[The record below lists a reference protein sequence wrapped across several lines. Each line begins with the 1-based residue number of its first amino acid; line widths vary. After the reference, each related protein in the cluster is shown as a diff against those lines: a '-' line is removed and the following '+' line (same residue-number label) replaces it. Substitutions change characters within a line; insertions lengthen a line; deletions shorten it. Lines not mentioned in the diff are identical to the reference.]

1 MSPELESL
9 NKPCQPFIPTIIA
22 FCCNWC
28 SYGAA
33 DLAGVNRTK
42 YPTNLRIVRVM
53 CSGMVHTDM
62 VINSFLKGAD
72 GVMVLGCHMGD
83 CHYINGNEKAARR
96 AEVIKEILP
105 DYGLEAQRFRIEWIS
120 AAEGGKFAQT
130 AQEMTDLITKLGPN
144 PLKVKGEPDAC

>member
-1 MSPELESL
+1 MSDQIEKQCSE
-9 NKPCQPFIPTIIA
+9 FIPTIIA

-42 YPTNLRIVRVM
+42 YPTNVRILRVM

-62 VINSFLKGAD
+62 VIETFRKGAD

-83 CHYINGNEKAARR
+83 CHYINGNEKAERR
-96 AEVIKEILP
+96 AQAICEMLP
-105 DYGLEAQRFRIEWIS
+105 LYGLEPQRFKLEWIS
-120 AAEGGKFAQT
+120 AAEGGKFAET
-130 AQEMTDLITKLGPN
+130 ALEMSEIVTKLGPN
-144 PLKVKGEPDAC
+144 PLKKNGDQHDS